1 MRVGV
6 REGRAEDKTRG
17 NWDGDGPRPLTW
29 AAWYPAA
36 DDSVEQAQLMGA
48 ADAPWFMLGSAARGA
63 PLAARARSYPVVLL
77 SHGTGRSSPWAW
89 NGWAGGWPSVD
100 LSPWR

>member
-36 DDSVEQAQLMGA
+36 DDSVEQAQLIGA
-48 ADAPWFMLGSAARGA
+48 ADAPWFMLGSAARDA
-63 PLAARARSYPVVLL
+63 PLAGRARSYPVVLL
-77 SHGTGRSSPWAW
+77 SHGTGGSRLGHGMAGPAIGPAWNSSP
-89 NGWAGGWPSVD
+89 
-100 LSPWR
+100 LR